1 MKHANDAATDLRR
14 RKLLARA
21 AALTGIMTLN
31 VTLAIRN
38 VLAMADVPA
47 VPGVRHLKGTLSING
62 KAAKVGD
69 LVAPGDLL
77 VTGADSEA
85 LVVHNQDALLIRAN
99 TRLRIDSDD
108 QTFINLMRITAGAV
122 LSVWGPRKQA
132 LGITTP
138 IASIGIRGTGIY
150 VDSTPEFTY
159 ACTCYGVAD
168 LVPTAAPDKLRTVQ
182 TTYHDA
188 PFFIF
193 PNADEPLILGPVINH
208 TDEEL
213 IMLEA
218 LFRREPAFVS
228 HPNYA
233 EGGAGGGY

>member
-1 MKHANDAATDLRR
+1 VKHANDAATDLRR

-188 PFFIF
+188 PFFIY
-193 PNADEPLILGPVINH
+193 PNAEEPLVSGPVINH

-218 LFRREPAFVS
+218 LFRREPPFTT
-228 HPNYA
+228 HPNYT
-233 EGGAGGGY
+233 EGGGGY

>member
-138 IASIGIRGTGIY
+138 LASIGIRGTGIY

-188 PFFIF
+188 PFFIY
-193 PNADEPLILGPVINH
+193 PNAEEPLVSGPVINH

-218 LFRREPAFVS
+218 LFRREPPFTT
-228 HPNYA
+228 HPNYL
-233 EGGAGGGY
+233 GGGY

>member
-47 VPGVRHLKGTLSING
+47 IPGVRHLKGTLSING

-69 LVAPGDLL
+69 LVKPGDLL

-188 PFFIF
+188 PFFIY
-193 PNADEPLILGPVINH
+193 PNAEEPLVSGPVINH

-218 LFRREPAFVS
+218 LFRREPPFTT
-228 HPNYA
+228 HPNYQS
-233 EGGAGGGY
+233 GGY

>member
-1 MKHANDAATDLRR
+1 MNEDDTGTDLRR
-14 RKLLARA
+14 RELLARA

-159 ACTCYGVAD
+159 ACTCYGGAD

-188 PFFIF
+188 PFFIY
-193 PNADEPLILGPVINH
+193 PNAEAPLVSGPVINH

-218 LFRREPAFVS
+218 LFRREPPFTT
-228 HPNYA
+228 HPNYT
-233 EGGAGGGY
+233 EGGGGY

>member
-1 MKHANDAATDLRR
+1 MKKGDHRTTGPDQRR

-21 AALTGIMTLN
+21 VALTGIVTCNL
-31 VTLAIRN
+31 TLAIRN

-47 VPGVRHLKGTLSING
+47 IPGVRHLKGTLTING
-62 KAAKVGD
+62 KAAKIGD
-69 LVAPGDLL
+69 LVAPGDTL
-77 VTGADSEA
+77 VTGPDSEA
-85 LVVHNQDALLIRAN
+85 LVVHNQDALLLRAN
-99 TRLRIDSDD
+99 TTLRIDSNDE
-108 QTFINLMRITAGAV
+108 TLINLMRVTAGAV
-122 LSVWGPRKQA
+122 LSVWGPREQA
-132 LGITTP
+132 IGITTP

-168 LVPTAAPDKLRTVQ
+168 LVPVVAPGKLRSVK

-188 PFFIF
+188 PFFIY
-193 PNADEPLILGPVINH
+193 PNADEPLVPGPVINH

-218 LFRREPAFVS
+218 LFNRVPPFTT
-228 HPNYA
+228 HPNYG
-233 EGGAGGGY
+233 EGGGGY

>member
-47 VPGVRHLKGTLSING
+47 IPGVRHLKGTLSING

-69 LVAPGDLL
+69 LVKPGDLL

-188 PFFIF
+188 PFFIY
-193 PNADEPLILGPVINH
+193 PNAEEPLVSGPVINH

-218 LFRREPAFVS
+218 LFRREPPFTT

-233 EGGAGGGY
+233 EGGGGY

>member
-1 MKHANDAATDLRR
+1 VKHANDAATDLRR

-47 VPGVRHLKGTLSING
+47 IPGVRHLKGTLSING

-69 LVAPGDLL
+69 LVKPGDLL

-188 PFFIF
+188 PFFIY
-193 PNADEPLILGPVINH
+193 PNAEEPLVSGPVINH

-218 LFRREPAFVS
+218 LFRREPPFTT
-228 HPNYA
+228 HPNYQS
-233 EGGAGGGY
+233 GGY

>member
-188 PFFIF
+188 PFFIY
-193 PNADEPLILGPVINH
+193 PNAEEPLVSGPVINH

-218 LFRREPAFVS
+218 LFRREPPFTT
-228 HPNYA
+228 HPNYL
-233 EGGAGGGY
+233 GGGY

>member
-1 MKHANDAATDLRR
+1 MSVASGNDTDSATDLRR
-14 RKLLARA
+14 RRLLQRA
-21 AALTGIMTLN
+21 AALTGILTFN

-47 VPGVRHLKGTLSING
+47 VPGVRRLKGTLSING
-62 KAAKVGD
+62 LAAKIGD
-69 LVAPGDLL
+69 LVAPGDTL
-77 VTGADSEA
+77 VTGPESEA
-85 LVVHNQDALLIRAN
+85 LVVHNQDALLIRAD
-99 TRLRIDSDD
+99 TTLRIDSDD

-132 LGITTP
+132 LGISTP
-138 IASIGIRGTGIY
+138 LASIGIRGTGIY

-168 LVPTAAPDKLRTVQ
+168 LEPVAAPDKRRTVR

-188 PFFIF
+188 PFFIY
-193 PNADEPLILGPVINH
+193 PNAEQPLISGPVINH
-208 TDEEL
+208 TDDEL
-213 IMLEA
+213 IMLEE
-218 LFRREPAFVS
+218 LFRRVPPFTT

-233 EGGAGGGY
+233 GGGY

>member
-1 MKHANDAATDLRR
+1 VKHANDAATDLRR

-47 VPGVRHLKGTLSING
+47 IPGVRHLKGTLSING

-188 PFFIF
+188 PFFIY
-193 PNADEPLILGPVINH
+193 PNAEEPLVSGPVINH

-218 LFRREPAFVS
+218 LFRREPPFTT
-228 HPNYA
+228 HPNYQS
-233 EGGAGGGY
+233 GGY

>member
-47 VPGVRHLKGTLSING
+47 IPGVRHLKGTLSING

-188 PFFIF
+188 PFFIY
-193 PNADEPLILGPVINH
+193 PNAEEPLVSGPVINH

-218 LFRREPAFVS
+218 LFRREPPFTT
-228 HPNYA
+228 HPNYQS
-233 EGGAGGGY
+233 GGY

>member
-1 MKHANDAATDLRR
+1 VKHANDAATDLRR

-193 PNADEPLILGPVINH
+193 PNAEEPLVSGPVINH

-218 LFRREPAFVS
+218 LFRREPPFTT
-228 HPNYA
+228 HPNYL
-233 EGGAGGGY
+233 GGGY

>member
-193 PNADEPLILGPVINH
+193 PNAEEPLVSGPVINH

-218 LFRREPAFVS
+218 LFRREPPFTT
-228 HPNYA
+228 HPNYL
-233 EGGAGGGY
+233 GGGY

>member
-1 MKHANDAATDLRR
+1 VKHANDAATDLRR

-47 VPGVRHLKGTLSING
+47 IPGVRHLKGTLSING

-69 LVAPGDLL
+69 LVKPGDLL

-188 PFFIF
+188 PFFIY
-193 PNADEPLILGPVINH
+193 PNAEEPLVSGPVINH

-218 LFRREPAFVS
+218 LFRREPPFTT

-233 EGGAGGGY
+233 EGGGGY

>member
-31 VTLAIRN
+31 ITLAIRN

-47 VPGVRHLKGTLSING
+47 IPGVRHLKGTLSING

-85 LVVHNQDALLIRAN
+85 LVVHNQNALLIRAN

-188 PFFIF
+188 PFFIY
-193 PNADEPLILGPVINH
+193 PNAEEPLVSGPVINH

-218 LFRREPAFVS
+218 LFRREPPFTT

-233 EGGAGGGY
+233 EGGGGY